1 MLILAAW
8 YHVILATIFATI
20 SVLLM
25 LVILL
30 QRGRGVGLSGAF
42 GAAGG
47 HSALGSKTGDI
58 LTWITMVGAGIFLLL
73 AIGLNCVFRPS
84 VTIAPPPPEV
94 DRSGP
99 LDSGLPP
106 ASPSTGGPA
115 PAPSAGGPAPTPTPA
130 PPPPAS
136 QPSPGGGSPNTA
148 PLEEARAPLAAPTPP
163 LAALIWP
170 SDRSA

>member
-8 YHVILATIFATI
+8 YHVILATIFSTLA
-20 SVLLM
+20 VLLM

-58 LTWITMVGAGIFLLL
+58 LTWITMVGAGVFLVL

-84 VTIAPPPPEV
+84 VTITPPPPEV

-99 LDSGLPP
+99 LE
-106 ASPSTGGPA
+106 PA
-115 PAPSAGGPAPTPTPA
+115 PAPAANPMPQTPAPVPASPTPPAPTSQPASAGGPQNTTPSDQASAPPAFPA
-130 PPPPAS
+130 PSIAS
-136 QPSPGGGSPNTA
+136 
-148 PLEEARAPLAAPTPP
+148 
-163 LAALIWP
+163 LIWP
-170 SDRSA
+170 PAAIA